1 MGFRTTVSA
10 KLGLHGQLKLARLME
25 MSERDFESRIREVE
39 ASPLFARLLKAGAVR
54 LEPYERSRFAARRFG
69 GWDLKTSS
77 EGLPDLLNGN
87 GEMVQL
93 IQRVGQE
100 RFEEC
105 FLKDDEL
112 SDEDRARSSGITP
125 AQARQLREFVN
136 RLYIQAEFESPAAES
151 ATPKVFSAVA
161 GVEVSDGKPV
171 LGFFNREIW
180 KGRYRVDSDKYAL
193 LKGSLPQKESQR
205 LEQLLRQLEFLD
217 RRKSTLYRVLEA
229 LLEQQADFF
238 VTGDPDRRRPLTQ
251 RALASQLEVTPSVLN
266 RLLSNKSIQLPWGL
280 ESPLR
285 TLVPSAKSLLRD
297 RFHGFA
303 LAHPDLPDEALRRE
317 LERAFGAKLSRR
329 SIAQYRKEL
338 GLGGRGRRQPSARS

>member
-1 MGFRTTVSA
+1 MAFRTTFSA
-10 KLGLHGQLKLARLME
+10 KPGLHGQLKLARLLE
-25 MSERDFESRIREVE
+25 MSERDFEARIREVE
-39 ASPLFARLLKAGAVR
+39 ANPLFARLLKVGAVR
-54 LEPYERSRFAARRFG
+54 LEPYEHSGFAAKRFG

-112 SDEDRARSSGITP
+112 SDADRARSCGITV
-125 AQARQLREFVN
+125 AQARQLREFVD
-136 RLYIQAEFESPAAES
+136 RLYIQAEFKSPAAADS
-151 ATPKVFSAVA
+151 PAPKVFSAVA
-161 GVEVSDGKPV
+161 GVSVSDGKPV

-180 KGRYRVDSDKYAL
+180 KGRYRVNNDKYAL
-193 LKGSLPQKESQR
+193 LKGSLPLNESQR
-205 LEQLLRQLEFLD
+205 LEKLLRQLEFLD

-229 LLEQQADFF
+229 LLVHQAEFF
-238 VTGDPDRRRPLTQ
+238 LTGEPDRRRPLTQ
-251 RALASQLEVTPSVLN
+251 RALASQLDVIPSVLN

-285 TLVPSAKSLLRD
+285 TLVPSAKAILRD
-297 RFHGFA
+297 RLHGFA
-303 LAHPDLPDEALRRE
+303 LAHPDLSDEALRRE
-317 LERAFGAKLSRR
+317 IESAFGAKLSRR

-338 GLGGRGRRQPSARS
+338 GLGGRGRRISHRR